1 MPSVLDVAKRALV
14 KVLKK
19 LAVKYGVK
27 LKLTRDSTQKDVN
40 AAFKKV
46 SLRAHPDKGGEKTD
60 FQNLSNANDSWQ
72 EALQNKGTPG
82 RPSTEVGVPRPTT
95 AAGSV
100 LASLEEKKKFRVH
113 SQAVLLTYQGF
124 PAELNSFLEVWFS
137 FLVFVQS
144 NLRTWKVSQWS
155 ATAETNEDLINIAQL
170 HLYISFRTVN
180 EICCASLQIR
190 LRSRLLTETNK
201 IRGSG
206 SCAELDID
214 GPLRQVLESSPKT
227 STGKCNQKLDGRRD
241 VIWSIGTCM
250 YYERVKCIVSQ
261 RSC

>member
-1 MPSVLDVAKRALV
+1 MPSVLDVATRALV

-60 FQNLSNANDSWQ
+60 FQNLNNANDSWQ

-100 LASLEEKKKFRVH
+100 LASLEEKKKFR
-113 SQAVLLTYQGF
+113 
-124 PAELNSFLEVWFS
+124 
-137 FLVFVQS
+137 
-144 NLRTWKVSQWS
+144 
-155 ATAETNEDLINIAQL
+155 
-170 HLYISFRTVN
+170 
-180 EICCASLQIR
+180 
-190 LRSRLLTETNK
+190 
-201 IRGSG
+201 
-206 SCAELDID
+206 
-214 GPLRQVLESSPKT
+214 
-227 STGKCNQKLDGRRD
+227 
-241 VIWSIGTCM
+241 
-250 YYERVKCIVSQ
+250 
-261 RSC
+261 

>member
-1 MPSVLDVAKRALV
+1 MRLHVNGRALHPSGTV
-14 KVLKK
+14 MLFQESKFFIW
-19 LAVKYGVK
+19 GV
-27 LKLTRDSTQKDVN
+27 V
-40 AAFKKV
+40 
-46 SLRAHPDKGGEKTD
+46 
-60 FQNLSNANDSWQ
+60 
-72 EALQNKGTPG
+72 
-82 RPSTEVGVPRPTT
+82 
-95 AAGSV
+95 
-100 LASLEEKKKFRVH
+100 
-113 SQAVLLTYQGF
+113 
-124 PAELNSFLEVWFS
+124 EVWFS
-137 FLVFVQS
+137 FVVFVQS
-144 NLRTWKVSQWS
+144 KLRTWKVSQWS

>member
-95 AAGSV
+95 AVGSV
-100 LASLEEKKKFRVH
+100 SASLEEKKKFRVH

-124 PAELNSFLEVWFS
+124 PAELNSFLQRPKLKISISQTSWTGAVYGDN
-137 FLVFVQS
+137 VFRRSSTCHCRCHEADPKKNSIVKLAEAWVAWVFPKSSHQQS
-144 NLRTWKVSQWS
+144 LKNSVPHRTWHAAFARDKKSS
-155 ATAETNEDLINIAQL
+155 AQTSIDAPLKKFGTARRAAQNPGL
-170 HLYISFRTVN
+170 V
-180 EICCASLQIR
+180 
-190 LRSRLLTETNK
+190 
-201 IRGSG
+201 RGWNFG
-206 SCAELDID
+206 H
-214 GPLRQVLESSPKT
+214 
-227 STGKCNQKLDGRRD
+227 
-241 VIWSIGTCM
+241 
-250 YYERVKCIVSQ
+250 
-261 RSC
+261 